1 MKLEV
6 RQIIGMKLKKMRLER
21 NLTLREVGEALKLA
35 TVTIH
40 KYESGKLPISKKRI
54 KELAIFYNTTIDYL
68 TLELE
73 SSKKTSEREMLDNI
87 LKEIKQF
94 GAKDILALYR
104 MIQAIKKR
112 KNKRKA
118 IIS

>member
-6 RQIIGMKLKKMRLER
+6 RKIIGMKLKKMRLER
-21 NLTLREVGEALKLA
+21 NLTLREVGEGLKLA

-54 KELAIFYNTTIDYL
+54 KELANFYNTTIDYL

-87 LKEIKQF
+87 LKEIIEF
-94 GAKDILALYR
+94 GEKDVMALYR

-112 KNKRKA
+112 NN
-118 IIS
+118 